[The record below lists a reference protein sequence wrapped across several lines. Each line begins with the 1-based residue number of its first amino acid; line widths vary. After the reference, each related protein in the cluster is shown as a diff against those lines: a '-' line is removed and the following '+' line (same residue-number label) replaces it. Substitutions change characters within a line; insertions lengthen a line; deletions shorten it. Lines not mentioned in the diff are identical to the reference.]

1 MGHFF
6 VRTSLT
12 ADHRP
17 PYLLWFS
24 ATTAAPHFFAHASTA
39 SSSRGL
45 MVNMSITA
53 ALTPW
58 ASRALAACMA
68 SWTMM
73 PAAKRAMSVP
83 SRRVTALPMG
93 SSLPSA

>member
-1 MGHFF
+1 
-6 VRTSLT
+6 
-12 ADHRP
+12 
-17 PYLLWFS
+17 
-24 ATTAAPHFFAHASTA
+24 
-39 SSSRGL
+39 

-58 ASRALAACMA
+58 ASRVLAACMA

-73 PAAKRAMSVP
+73 PAAKMAMSVP

-93 SSLPSA
+93 SSLPSS